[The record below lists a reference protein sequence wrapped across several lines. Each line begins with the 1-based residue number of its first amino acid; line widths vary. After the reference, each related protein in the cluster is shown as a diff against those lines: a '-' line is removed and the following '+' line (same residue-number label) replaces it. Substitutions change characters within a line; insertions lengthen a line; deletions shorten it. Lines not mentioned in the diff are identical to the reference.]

1 MRQRPRIRFR
11 HLKARSTVSQVIQTS
26 MHALATRN
34 EAIRQRLDCKL
45 SVTLLFSLI
54 LERVKSR
61 SKESESA
68 THTCGTVHTSK
79 CLDSSQLS
87 SGTLKTTTRVQAL
100 TMNHLSGSGS
110 DSRVT
115 EMYRH
120 IIASQPDLL
129 IRTRSLSVSLCLQS
143 SPL

>member
-1 MRQRPRIRFR
+1 MCEKPRVGFRYCFLPLIMSQVAHPSTHAFAPRI
-11 HLKARSTVSQVIQTS
+11 
-26 MHALATRN
+26 
-34 EAIRQRLDCKL
+34 EAIIPQLDCKL
-45 SVTLLFSLI
+45 PLALLFSLI